1 MSKPR
6 KRQQADRAPA
16 RARGEAGVGDS
27 PVRASPGARAQTDAG
42 DRTHVLAALGGRQ
55 QELLMLIK
63 QRGGATIP
71 ELAQETALNVETVRH
86 HVQALSNQG
95 MLGHAGRRSGR
106 RGRPEIVWG
115 LSDAAEAL
123 FPRREGEVLSALA
136 EHLKATGN
144 EAALESFFEAYIGA
158 RRPAA
163 LARVEHLQGR
173 ARVEEAARI
182 LSELGFMALVEEGE
196 GAGLRLCHCP
206 IRELVGT
213 TTIPC
218 RAELK
223 FVREL
228 LGGERLTRLSYIPS
242 GDASCTYA
250 ALAAPEE
257 Q

>member
-1 MSKPR
+1 MSKR
-6 KRQQADRAPA
+6 KQQQAD
-16 RARGEAGVGDS
+16 
-27 PVRASPGARAQTDAG
+27 AG
-42 DRTHVLAALGGRQ
+42 DGTPVLAVAGGRQ
-55 QELLMLIK
+55 QELLTRIK

-71 ELAQETALNVETVRH
+71 ELAEETGLNVETVRH
-86 HVQALSNQG
+86 HVQALSSQG
-95 MLGHAGRRSGR
+95 MLERADRRSGR

-115 LSDAAEAL
+115 LADAAESL

-136 EHLKATGN
+136 AHLKATGN
-144 EAALESFFEAYIGA
+144 EAALESFFEAYIDA

-163 LARVEHLQGR
+163 LARVEHLRGR
-173 ARVEEAARI
+173 ARVEEVARI
-182 LSELGFMALVEEGE
+182 LSELGFMAQVEEGD

-218 RAELK
+218 RAELGL
-223 FVREL
+223 VRDL

-250 ALAAPEE
+250 PLTAPEE